1 MSEKSENNLTV
12 PQENENQ
19 VFSFT
24 TAFQNS
30 NSIKTFLSGFPNSIY
45 NMVALLAVQII
56 IVLANTFTVSKS
68 SLENCHCHLHNA
80 TLTLMNNRLQFVE
93 DFSVHHY
100 RRLSA
105 VTSNKKQATASES
118 SKRGPGATPHVL
130 VKGISRCFGTCRD
143 NVNLVCRP
151 SVTSLKTVTVN
162 VPWTGISD
170 LG

>member
-1 MSEKSENNLTV
+1 
-12 PQENENQ
+12 
-19 VFSFT
+19 
-24 TAFQNS
+24 
-30 NSIKTFLSGFPNSIY
+30 
-45 NMVALLAVQII
+45 MVALLAVQII

-93 DFSVHHY
+93 EFSVHHY

-105 VTSNKKQATASES
+105 VTSNKKQATASEN

-170 LG
+170 VG